1 MPVSAQSIRVQ
12 RADFGKLDDGRVDLQ
27 SVLVSDPPHIQSR
40 SNSIAD
46 GLVYIPID
54 MLEAKEDNGEPF
66 NPQLWLESTIS
77 EIPKSMPELP
87 EWDDHTHGPSNPQPD
102 YPNVQPYPSVENNET
117 SPLLNKNKAKA
128 VSKGVFRAAVV
139 LARKATSFMN
149 PPMWGGVLAIISGL
163 IPWLRHSL
171 FDDSGVLSAFEQ
183 SVENLGDLYTSL
195 QTLILG
201 SQLYSKAGHRPP
213 VGAVA
218 YLFLYRFFI
227 VTGVS
232 CGLVVA
238 SRKLLGDYIKKDPI
252 LVSRPFV
259 RRDPVLV
266 LIALFPL
273 SAGLY
278 VDPCTNW
285 TICALAGRHRLHVG
299 CERRDGL
306 GRRTDLACQPYR
318 HPSYQSHGIGSARGC
333 ASSASLIFT
342 RSRSHRSVS
351 FARTPRS
358 YPIPLI
364 PSPRSLNRMHVQYG
378 ITVSKHHR
386 SLVLRHLQHRIHEAS
401 RPGVKEAFIQ
411 IQMTSACRSPYS
423 VRNPATV
430 KRAANTTREIA
441 EIWSK
446 S

>member
-1 MPVSAQSIRVQ
+1 MSNPTYIE
-12 RADFGKLDDGRVDLQ
+12 
-27 SVLVSDPPHIQSR
+27 SR
-40 SNSIAD
+40 SNNITYPLD
-46 GLVYIPID
+46 GLACDPTD
-54 MLEAKEDNGEPF
+54 MLEAKEDDGKPF

-139 LARKATSFMN
+139 LAQKATSFMN

-227 VTGVS
+227 VTAVS

-252 LVSRPFV
+252 LVSRTSA
-259 RRDPVLV
+259 RRYPLQV
-266 LIALFPL
+266 LISRSSL
-273 SAGLY
+273 SAGLH
-278 VDPCTNW
+278 VDPCTDW
-285 TICALAGRHRLHVG
+285 TICTIAGRHRLDVG

-306 GRRTDLACQPYR
+306 GRRPDLARQPYR
-318 HPSYQSHGIGSARGC
+318 HPSHQSHGIGSACGC
-333 ASSASLIFT
+333 TSSASLISA
-342 RSRSHRSVS
+342 RSLSRRSML

-358 YPIPLI
+358 YPIPFI
-364 PSPRSLNRMHVQYG
+364 PSPRTRNRMHVQYD
-378 ITVSKHHR
+378 HH
-386 SLVLRHLQHRIHEAS
+386 SQ
-401 RPGVKEAFIQ
+401 
-411 IQMTSACRSPYS
+411 
-423 VRNPATV
+423 
-430 KRAANTTREIA
+430 
-441 EIWSK
+441 
-446 S
+446 

>member
-1 MPVSAQSIRVQ
+1 MGVDVKQFGTTTLSALQASVTVLLILGYGYYLRRSDFVDRKTENGVSKLCVKIFLPCLLFSQIGPLATPENLESYWIVVVLSLAYQLISWL
-12 RADFGKLDDGRVDLQ
+12 FGFIGVKLFGFPQWIVPCMIFNNATSLPLLLLQ
-27 SVLVSDPPHIQSR
+27 ALGKIGTLKSLVGEGEEMSEVLARGKVYLLINALVS
-40 SNSIAD
+40 N
-46 GLVYIPID
+46 LVRFAIGPY

-139 LARKATSFMN
+139 LAKKATSFMN

-171 FDDSGVLSAFEQ
+171 FDDSGALSAFEQ

-252 LVSRPFV
+252 LDFMLILAPTGPSALSLAAIVSMSDASEETASV
-259 RRDPVLV
+259 VAQTLLV
-266 LIALFPL
+266 SHIA
-273 SAGLY
+273 
-278 VDPCTNW
+278 T
-285 TICALAGRHRLHVG
+285 
-299 CERRDGL
+299 
-306 GRRTDLACQPYR
+306 
-318 HPSYQSHGIGSARGC
+318 
-333 ASSASLIFT
+333 
-342 RSRSHRSVS
+342 
-351 FARTPRS
+351 
-358 YPIPLI
+358 PLI
-364 PSPRSLNRMHVQYG
+364 SL
-378 ITVSKHHR
+378 TVSAA
-386 SLVLRHLQHRIHEAS
+386 LVVVQALH
-401 RPGVKEAFIQ
+401 P
-411 IQMTSACRSPYS
+411 
-423 VRNPATV
+423 
-430 KRAANTTREIA
+430 
-441 EIWSK
+441 
-446 S
+446 